1 MSCRL
6 SKLYRDCFADVSSKL
21 QLHRM
26 LIVAK
31 ILAMKL
37 RSPFL
42 IRCVAAVAA
51 FVIWCWISTFRIR
64 ISSLD
69 GREHPV
75 DPSQSQFLYAFWH
88 EGLLAPL
95 TTRIKVRM
103 LISQHADGEMIAQI
117 CQWLGFGVVRGSTT
131 RGGCA
136 ALQNLSRAGQSN
148 ATHLGITPDGPKGP
162 RRKLQMG
169 VVWVASITGIPVVV
183 TGIGFAS
190 AWRARSWDRFAIP
203 VPGSTIHGV
212 LSEPI
217 HVPPDLDRPGLEF
230 WRHYLEER
238 LLHVTALA
246 EARATKSGGDTPVD
260 VAIAIAPPTETLR
273 KSA

>member
-1 MSCRL
+1 
-6 SKLYRDCFADVSSKL
+6 
-21 QLHRM
+21 
-26 LIVAK
+26 
-31 ILAMKL
+31 MKL
-37 RSPFL
+37 RSPLL

-51 FVIWCWISTFRIR
+51 LFIWCWIRTFRIR
-64 ISSLD
+64 VTSLD
-69 GREHPV
+69 GRQHPA
-75 DPSQSQFLYAFWH
+75 DPAQQQYLYDFWH

-95 TTRIKVRM
+95 TTRIKIRM

-136 ALQNLSRAGQSN
+136 ALQNMMRASQSE

-162 RRKLQMG
+162 RRTLQMG
-169 VVWVASITGIPVVV
+169 TVWVASTTGLPVVLL
-183 TGIGFAS
+183 GIGFS
-190 AWRARSWDRFAIP
+190 RARRAKSWDRFALP
-203 VPGSTIHGV
+203 VPGSMIYGV

-217 HVPPDLDRPGLEF
+217 HVPPDLDRPGLER
-230 WRHYLEER
+230 WRQYLEER

-246 EARATKSGGDTPVD
+246 EAKATKSGGEFSTELPL
-260 VAIAIAPPTETLR
+260 AIAPPTERLC